1 MSVGV
6 DYHQICSGEG
16 DGGGGVYALA
26 AFALFPLAAQLTAG
40 KKLMVLVMFW
50 LSSPVKANTL

>member
-40 KKLMVLVMFW
+40 KKLMVLFW

>member
-6 DYHQICSGEG
+6 GYHQICSGEE
-16 DGGGGVYALA
+16 DGGGGVYALV

-50 LSSPVKANTL
+50 LSSPLKANTL